1 MTYIMNTHIY
11 RLVLSTAAICA
22 MLASCDNRLPEP
34 DVPSDADRVPLELNV
49 KASPATQTKGL
60 IYGTAMPDGSCLGI
74 TVVEPDL
81 DTYDG
86 ESFIN
91 IPYTASSSD
100 GVQIW
105 KPLKNQILLSTTTG
119 NGYAYYPYS
128 DDVTNIREIP
138 VKATSE
144 HQVDYMYAK
153 KVNLLRKSNP
163 TANLTLNHALCGVRL
178 SFTRGTYAE
187 EGVITSVSTR
197 GDALASSAILN
208 AEDITADC

>member
-34 DVPSDADRVPLELNV
+34 DVPSDEDRVPLELNV

-119 NGYAYYPYS
+119 NGYAYYPRHSVPLFSQLYAMGHNYQYQGHQGKGQ
-128 DDVTNIREIP
+128 DFPLI
-138 VKATSE
+138 SE
-144 HQVDYMYAK
+144 SICCKETAENPPMTDFRFC
-153 KVNLLRKSNP
+153 RK
-163 TANLTLNHALCGVRL
+163 LCKLCCRSCFQCVF
-178 SFTRGTYAE
+178 SYAE
-187 EGVITSVSTR
+187 SQHQ
-197 GDALASSAILN
+197 
-208 AEDITADC
+208 